1 MNTIKSKIY
10 AILVYI
16 FIGIL
21 IIAPFLSV
29 FLTGILLSPQYADTY
44 YGQLAVM
51 VDKLKNTEGRKVVVV
66 GNSAVAFGVDSALM
80 ERLLKEGSLDYK
92 VVNFGLY
99 GALGT
104 KMMLDLSEEYIGEGD
119 LVVFAPEL
127 NEQSLSTYFSAEHAW
142 YAIDSNF
149 SLFSLLDESSKRE
162 LTYHYF
168 GYVSGK
174 FKYSQ
179 SGKAAQ
185 GSGVY
190 AKSSFDENGDLKNY
204 ERANNVMINGVDVN
218 NLIPLEG
225 TMYSLTFVDYVNAY
239 AQKVEKKGASM
250 YYAFAPMNAA
260 AVVIDGE
267 DCAEK
272 FYDSVEQ
279 AFNFPIMS
287 DLSAC
292 ILESGWFY
300 DSNVH
305 LNSAGM
311 TLYTVNLV
319 NDIKNM
325 LGNTTKTECV
335 IPEMPILPQ
344 PDLAGEGD
352 NRCADMFVYEQ
363 HGNYYV
369 VTGLTEKGKNAKELV
384 IPYQVDGLY
393 IQSFTA
399 DVFRNNK
406 VVERI
411 TVQGNIK
418 NLSDRSFYGC
428 ENLRKLVLK
437 HTAPSDIAVGYYLLD
452 GAESCQIYVEP
463 SAIGAFKNN
472 YFWGRYAKQL
482 QME

>member
-1 MNTIKSKIY
+1 MNAIKSKIY
-10 AILVYI
+10 AIFIYI
-16 FIGIL
+16 LIGIL

-29 FLTGILLSPQYADTY
+29 FLTGILLPPQYADTY

-80 ERLLKEGSLDYK
+80 ERLLKEGGLEYE

-104 KMMLDLSEEYIGEGD
+104 KMMLDLSEEYIEEGD
-119 LVVFAPEL
+119 IVIFAPEL
-127 NEQSLSTYFSAEHAW
+127 NEQSLSTYFSAEQAW
-142 YAIDSNF
+142 YAIDSDF
-149 SLFSLLDESSKRE
+149 SLFSLLDKQSKKE
-162 LTYHYF
+162 LSCNYF

-179 SGKAAQ
+179 SGEVAQ

-204 ERANNVMINGVDVN
+204 ERANNVMTSGVDSN
-218 NLIPLEG
+218 NLIPLKDS
-225 TMYSLTFVDYVNAY
+225 MYSLTFVNYVNDY
-239 AQKVEKKGASM
+239 AKKVKKIGASM
-250 YYAFAPMNAA
+250 YYAFAPMNAE

-267 DCAEK
+267 NSAEN
-272 FYDSVEQ
+272 FYDAVEQ
-279 AFNFPIMS
+279 MFAFPVMN
-287 DLSAC
+287 DLSDC

-319 NDIKNM
+319 DNLKNM

-335 IPEMPILPQ
+335 IPEMPVLPQ
-344 PDLAGEGD
+344 PDLVGEGD
-352 NRCADMFVYEQ
+352 NSCADMFVYKQE
-363 HGNYYV
+363 GNYYT
-369 VTGLTEKGKNAKELV
+369 VTGLTEKGKSAKELV

-393 IQSFTA
+393 IQSFTT
-399 DVFRNNK
+399 DVFKNNK
-406 VVERI
+406 VVESI
-411 TVQGNIK
+411 TVQENIK

-428 ENLRKLVLK
+428 ENLSKLILK
-437 HTAPSDIAVGYYLLD
+437 HTSPSDIAVGYYLLE
-452 GAESCQIYVEP
+452 GAETCKICVEQ
-463 SAIGAFKNN
+463 SALGAFKNN